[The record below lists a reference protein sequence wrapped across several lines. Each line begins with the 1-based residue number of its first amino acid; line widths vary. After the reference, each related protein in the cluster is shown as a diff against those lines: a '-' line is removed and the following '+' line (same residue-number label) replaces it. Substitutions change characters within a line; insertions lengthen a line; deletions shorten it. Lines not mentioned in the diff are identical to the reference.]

1 MTRRTSRTRRSAGA
15 AAAAALVLLAAA
27 CGSADDGDTPA
38 SADDNPNNSSTDTA
52 DDTVEID
59 EAALQATFDSWRA
72 DTGPFGAT
80 LSIRVPGHDDIHLAS
95 GIDDRD
101 PDTPMPTDGTYYT
114 GAVTKTFVAAAALQL
129 VDEGRLSLDE
139 PVEPWLPE
147 LPNADQITLA
157 MLLGQ
162 TSGLGPYWF
171 GPDAFVAA
179 AAGNDE
185 PIVDELTRSIT
196 PDELLAGTQ
205 LAGTRDIPGT
215 LDVPPAQP
223 PGQGFVDSHAN
234 DQLVGTI
241 VERELDQD
249 LATVIAERFTEPL
262 SLDDTR
268 HSDGSTKPTRHM
280 WFSPDG
286 DPRRAVDLLAVPHEA
301 LATSAWATEAVI
313 SSSADLLDW
322 GDALYSGDLL
332 GPEATTR
339 MLEMHE
345 AADPYP
351 SYGLATTGYCLHAA
365 PCTTDDIDLV
375 GHRSRA
381 PGTSVWLVHHPESE
395 TTIVVHAN
403 WPEFETAEHLIPL
416 AADVLAELRIAQP

>member
-1 MTRRTSRTRRSAGA
+1 VITMTKRTIRPSLA
-15 AAAAALVLLAAA
+15 AVAALALLAAA
-27 CGSADDGDTPA
+27 CSSDDSDDAAVDSPA
-38 SADDNPNNSSTDTA
+38 TEHDATEA
-52 DDTVEID
+52 AEAEAEIEAD
-59 EAALQATFDSWRA
+59 EAALQAIFDDWRA
-72 DTGPFGAT
+72 TAGPFGAT

-95 GIDDRD
+95 GVDDRD
-101 PDTPMPTDGTYYT
+101 AATPMPTDGTYYV

-171 GPDAFVAA
+171 GPDVFLPAAMGQDDPVA
-179 AAGNDE
+179 
-185 PIVDELTRSIT
+185 DELTRLFT
-196 PDELLAGTQ
+196 PEELLTGTQ
-205 LAGTRDIPGT
+205 VAGTRDVPGT

-223 PGQGFVDSHAN
+223 PGQGFADSHAN
-234 DQLVGTI
+234 DQAVGML
-241 VERELDQD
+241 VERELGQD
-249 LATVIAERFTEPL
+249 LATVIAERFTGPL

-280 WFSPDG
+280 WFSLDA
-286 DPRRAVDLLAVPHEA
+286 DPQAATDLQTVPHEA

-322 GDALYSGDLL
+322 GEALYSGDVL
-332 GPEATTR
+332 GHDATAR
-339 MLEMHE
+339 MLEMRD
-345 AADPYP
+345 AAAPYP
-351 SYGLATTGYCLHAA
+351 YYGLAATGYCL
-365 PCTTDDIDLV
+365 DDPRCGPDDVDLV
-375 GHRSRA
+375 GHRARA
-381 PGTSVWLVHHPESE
+381 PGTSVWLVHHPESA

-403 WPEFETAEHLIPL
+403 WPEFETAQHLIPL
-416 AADVLAELRIAQP
+416 AARVLAELGLT